1 MSIFIREHLNYWYS
15 LKSYYL
21 AKTMA
26 DMPFQVY
33 AETLKYYIG
42 KKSLTTTVCK
52 TRSCH
57 VPGIVADDR
66 LLEQDSFS
74 HC

>member
-1 MSIFIREHLNYWYS
+1 
-15 LKSYYL
+15 
-21 AKTMA
+21 MA